1 MSSIQLRNP
10 RNNDIIADSLGA
22 VLHMLALQR
31 IPSKCM
37 CSVPKPH
44 TEQSAS
50 ADGCHKDSNTEAS
63 VAINSKLANDD
74 LEELWNVSM
83 EDASIKDAV
92 SARFVVIAKLSAD
105 FRVPCIHSTL
115 CFAFTLRLLLDKRAT
130 EALDVCEYWLVELE
144 NIRKINP
151 ECLVW
156 YRIGHSA
163 CRALAYAIL
172 SQGIKARDSLIS
184 AEKELEM
191 CDRPGLR
198 GYISFIGLLAAGALC
213 EKRQNAD
220 ADSDTE
226 YLIWTN
232 PDRWK
237 QCAVAHISHTLS
249 RQKLLD
255 VSVQMA
261 QSRSDSRDSDSKSCD
276 KRYKRRSSNIFEHQ
290 EVMER
295 ASFLND
301 SDLML
306 LIMNQH
312 ASLTAGL
319 KRMNQLTSEEPIE
332 NECVFSEI
340 FKHMHSWKSALD
352 QVIVSA
358 TGKTQQL

>member
-1 MSSIQLRNP
+1 M
-10 RNNDIIADSLGA
+10 
-22 VLHMLALQR
+22 
-31 IPSKCM
+31 
-37 CSVPKPH
+37 
-44 TEQSAS
+44 
-50 ADGCHKDSNTEAS
+50 
-63 VAINSKLANDD
+63 
-74 LEELWNVSM
+74 
-83 EDASIKDAV
+83 
-92 SARFVVIAKLSAD
+92 
-105 FRVPCIHSTL
+105 
-115 CFAFTLRLLLDKRAT
+115 
-130 EALDVCEYWLVELE
+130 
-144 NIRKINP
+144 
-151 ECLVW
+151 
-156 YRIGHSA
+156 
-163 CRALAYAIL
+163 
-172 SQGIKARDSLIS
+172 
-184 AEKELEM
+184 
-191 CDRPGLR
+191 
-198 GYISFIGLLAAGALC
+198 AAGALC

-220 ADSDTE
+220 ADSDTA